1 MNFALKRHIKWKKIM
16 ALQNDATKL
25 EKKLSLSF
33 ILSNTFRCQHP
44 SDDNFVI
51 TELQSSEPD
60 HFKGFF

>member
-1 MNFALKRHIKWKKIM
+1 M

-60 HFKGFF
+60 HFKGFFLTFMLAREQM